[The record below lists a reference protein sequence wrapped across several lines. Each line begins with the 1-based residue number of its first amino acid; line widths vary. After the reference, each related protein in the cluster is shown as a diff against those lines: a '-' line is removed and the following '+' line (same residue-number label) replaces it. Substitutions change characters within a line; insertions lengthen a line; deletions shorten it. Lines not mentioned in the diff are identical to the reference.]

1 LLQFDI
7 LLLLSSFWL
16 KFSAR
21 REVLQLHILFDVLL
35 GVLISVIAHSINKWL
50 DSKDKKDS

>member
-1 LLQFDI
+1 
-7 LLLLSSFWL
+7 
-16 KFSAR
+16 
-21 REVLQLHILFDVLL
+21 LHILFDVLL